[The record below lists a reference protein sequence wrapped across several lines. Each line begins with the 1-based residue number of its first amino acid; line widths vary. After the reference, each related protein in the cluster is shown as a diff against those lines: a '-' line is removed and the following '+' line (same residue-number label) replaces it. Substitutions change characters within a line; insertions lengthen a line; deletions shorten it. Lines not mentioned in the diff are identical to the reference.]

1 MILLKYLETLRKFF
15 LVLVQNLLLFE
26 YASSAPK
33 NTVCNFTQKII
44 FVRNQFLILL
54 CSAFTKEN
62 WKTYFSHFSTYQ
74 PIRNQKKKKRN
85 SLHVFLCILL
95 RRTHSES
102 FGKRQW
108 TLHDLELLRTF
119 ISLTK
124 KPCFWQTVSLCQ
136 ICKKTFALQ
145 NQKTNNQIMETLYL
159 NKKKSFQGFF
169 IP

>member
-15 LVLVQNLLLFE
+15 LILVQNLLLFE

-74 PIRNQKKKKRN
+74 PIRNQKKKKKFSSR
-85 SLHVFLCILL
+85 FLVHIAKEN
-95 RRTHSES
+95 T
-102 FGKRQW
+102 FGKFR
-108 TLHDLELLRTF
+108 
-119 ISLTK
+119 
-124 KPCFWQTVSLCQ
+124 
-136 ICKKTFALQ
+136 
-145 NQKTNNQIMETLYL
+145 
-159 NKKKSFQGFF
+159 
-169 IP
+169 

>member
-1 MILLKYLETLRKFF
+1 MQFYAKNHFCQKPIFNFALFCIYKGKLENLFFTLF
-15 LVLVQNLLLFE
+15 
-26 YASSAPK
+26 Y
-33 NTVCNFTQKII
+33 I
-44 FVRNQFLILL
+44 
-54 CSAFTKEN
+54 
-62 WKTYFSHFSTYQ
+62 STDSK
-74 PIRNQKKKKRN
+74 PKKKKRN

-136 ICKKTFALQ
+136 ICKKTFPLQ